1 MGRQWIVF
9 IGCVVLSLLTTVS
22 LAQYRNVVFS
32 VEYSKAS
39 PIKNTPLKK
48 ATLIIKI
55 YYYGYPRGHSSVL
68 TDEKQHFIMGYDDQ
82 YQIALELIAISGQEQ
97 YKALCRG
104 ESKPGQSKLIVVCM
118 PYKKKNS

>member
-1 MGRQWIVF
+1 MAKQWMVL
-9 IGCVVLSLLTTVS
+9 IGCVVLSLLTTAS
-22 LAQYRNVVFS
+22 LAQYRNGVFS

-39 PIKNTPLKK
+39 PIKNIPLKK

-55 YYYGYPRGHSSVL
+55 YYYGYPKGHFSVV
-68 TDEKQHFIMGYDDQ
+68 TDEKQHIIMGYDDK

-104 ESKPGQSKLIVVCM
+104 ESKPGQLKLIVVCN
-118 PYKKKNS
+118 PYKKKTL